1 MGHACSA
8 NCSNYF
14 AKLIPDTGVQY
25 TGPAIASL
33 GICTGDYLSEVDA
46 VILQKLIDYSTG
58 VGISIPSIDLTTCDA
73 FAACITC
80 CGTCTDLPC
89 LLECYKNS
97 ICSIFDDL
105 TELQAD
111 VAALLD
117 GPYDTGCLTNLATNP
132 TLNQIIQRLILQF
145 CELSTAYNTLQ
156 TQVNGIT
163 ANLSTNIGNF
173 LGSAIT
179 SLQGPTVLNKTGTGA
194 TTQFN
199 LLGFVPIGA
208 IIMAG
213 RNLNMADFDSTGLGN
228 SGTSAYPFAICNG
241 NNGTDNMSGLFPVGT
256 GMGPAVITGAVL
268 PFNTTGGAYAEVL
281 TSAQIPAS
289 TVSGSLTVNDPGHGH
304 PFHFIREAAA
314 KGNGTQTMNP
324 LSPTVDTTPWYDA
337 STGTNVPYSG
347 PHPPG
352 TGANVGRAKTGIT
365 ITGAGLNVSGGGQAH
380 NNMPPYRALYFIQR
394 VR

>member
-213 RNLNMADFDSTGLGN
+213 RNLNMADFDSTGLGY

-281 TSAQIPAS
+281 TSAQIPATTISITDTHTHSITGYHMNKSTSNTSNVVTVLDIS
-289 TVSGSLTVNDPGHGH
+289 TVPNNDAYSPGSAASYGPTATYTDRIGPRSGTISGSV
-304 PFHFIREAAA
+304 A
-314 KGNGTQTMNP
+314 
-324 LSPTVDTTPWYDA
+324 
-337 STGTNVPYSG
+337 
-347 PHPPG
+347 
-352 TGANVGRAKTGIT
+352 
-365 ITGAGLNVSGGGQAH
+365 GGGGAH